1 MPPEFKGVRD
11 TDPPL
16 RRAGVPPAEGQ
27 PADGGLRARSLTDSD
42 DIYSEY
48 HGRRK
53 ESSSSFGRVAGVVIG
68 LAVVVG
74 IGWYMWS
81 SGALT
86 PAGSADG
93 APQLVKAN
101 PDPYKV
107 KPDNPGGM
115 QVENQDKLVYD
126 RVAKGEAPP
135 RVENLLP
142 GPEEPKAPPKP
153 AAPELAPEP
162 AKPEPAP
169 AETAKAEAPK
179 PEAAKPEPAKPEPAK
194 LEPAEAAKPAPKP
207 EPAKEPAKDVAKA
220 EPPKPAEPAKPEE
233 DDLAA
238 AVLAATGGR
247 QAATGPIATAPAK
260 PAAESP
266 SAPAETPAPAQ
277 VAAAPPVAAVPPAA
291 LAGAF
296 QIQLASARSEQGAMA
311 EWNRIVG
318 KNKDALAGLT
328 PTVARVDLG
337 EKGVFYRLRAGPLA
351 DKAAADALCGALGA
365 QNVGCIV
372 VRP

>member
-16 RRAGVPPAEGQ
+16 RRSGGPAAEGR
-27 PADGGLRARSLTDSD
+27 PADDSGLRARSLTESD
-42 DIYSEY
+42 DVYSEY
-48 HGRRK
+48 HARRK
-53 ESSSSFGRVAGVVIG
+53 DGGSSSFGLIAGVVIG
-68 LAVVVG
+68 LSAVGG

-81 SGALT
+81 SGSLSPGA
-86 PAGSADG
+86 ASNG
-93 APQLVKAN
+93 APQVVKAD
-101 PDPYKV
+101 PDPYKI
-107 KPDNPGGM
+107 KPENPGGM

-153 AAPELAPEP
+153 AAPEVVPE
-162 AKPEPAP
+162 ASKPEAPP
-169 AETAKAEAPK
+169 AETAKTETLTAEPAKPAPEVSK
-179 PEAAKPEPAKPEPAK
+179 PEAAKAEPAKELAKVEPAKPEPAK
-194 LEPAEAAKPAPKP
+194 AEAAKPA
-207 EPAKEPAKDVAKA
+207 EPD
-220 EPPKPAEPAKPEE
+220 E

-247 QAATGPIATAPAK
+247 EAATGPIAAAPSK
-260 PAAESP
+260 PAASP
-266 SAPAETPAPAQ
+266 STPAPAAPAEPPVQ
-277 VAAAPPVAAVPPAA
+277 VAAAPVAVPPAA
-291 LAGAF
+291 MAGSF

-328 PTVARVDLG
+328 PNVARVDLG
-337 EKGVFYRLRAGPLA
+337 DKGVFFRLRAGPLA
-351 DKAAADALCGALGA
+351 DRAAADALCGTLGA